1 MKMCVVGILV
11 LILGL
16 AALTGC
22 SNALV
27 VPESQF
33 TQSEQVHCRH
43 VTPTGSHRSRRVCT
57 TRTEREQQSAQAKAE
72 LDKALEYQ
80 RSRAMMEGMERR
92 NPSRP

>member
-11 LILGL
+11 LMGL

-27 VPESQF
+27 IPESQF
-33 TQSEQVHCRH
+33 TQNEQVHCQY

-57 TRTEREQQSAQAKAE
+57 TRSEREQQSAQAKAE

-80 RSRAMMEGMERR
+80 QNRATMERMERR